1 MEKKNTFSKFLYVL
15 SAFCLTVLFSAVLIT
30 ANVKKT
36 NVYAD
41 NFNLAPVTNG
51 YIFDDEELSSNEE
64 FTSSYE
70 PNFSADASGI
80 VCYSLRDDYVIYTQD
95 QSQNGFC
102 WAYASTMAI
111 GTTLMMATGQF
122 YDFSEAWVGLARA
135 KKNSSYT
142 FGDGGNAGT
151 FNSIVNEYG
160 LVLESDLQYENS
172 FLICEQNIDQ
182 YYNYYSQYAN
192 TEIMKNLAYRSYDLK
207 NKNEVKNHIY
217 NYGGLSIGM
226 YWNGAVESS
235 GVYEDTKCNYKCP
248 SSCPKKDSGH
258 AITIIGWDDNFTR
271 TYNNKTYTGAWICL
285 NSWGN
290 WAGNDCVLYVFYDD
304 EDIYGTTQ
312 GYRYTPNETG
322 LYFNNKIEA
331 GTGYTSYK
339 TNLKGKYYSSTNYTA
354 TTSATKQQ
362 NIYFDDDVNITY
374 DYSIPTDAKIDDI
387 SVFFGQEDVTID
399 FDINADT
406 ENSKITIQ
414 ANNLPVGP
422 YKVLIDYSN
431 STDSAEYVNIIY
443 VMNGSEIE
451 RFVINDSS
459 LGVSNNGFVF
469 GFNSYNYAKLQYSF
483 TTTKTGG
490 TLAFMASKATYSNYD
505 SQRFSPA
512 SITFSGLSAENSSQT
527 YTTTLKSSNNKET
540 ILYVTI
546 IFMENS
552 TSQMSTN
559 IYYDLN
565 GGTLNNNS
573 RLIVNNT
580 TGVTLPT
587 PTKLGYDFVGWYYDK
602 ECTEVVT
609 DNILLPAKIVVLSNT
624 VDSGSGYKTPNL
636 YAKDYYH
643 RHLNNS
649 TIAFV
654 YAKFALQVPT
664 ESTLQVQS
672 LTQSVDSEFTITAN
686 LVHPLAK
693 LFTLTDIEWY
703 KDDVLLSDTANS
715 YGLKQTLTEQGSY
728 NYYAKLNVS
737 LDGENATVTS
747 NTINIV
753 AIKGLNFV
761 PSYNNGVFSWEEVE
775 NASEYNITVYFKS
788 GEDTNSQIVST
799 KTVTST
805 ELRELTLQDQI
816 SVENF
821 GAGAYYI
828 GLKATISL
836 AGNEYKTNEVLSNN
850 VNFYKINFVTYT
862 NNLSDA
868 IVEENTTFNAP
879 TDMIKNGYTFVKW
892 YSDENKETVF
902 DENTVVV
909 GNLTLYADW
918 KMKDIDN
925 ISDVAGI
932 TKTYDGKESQ
942 IVINPTHE
950 SGLNNFEYV
959 WYYQKDASSQ
969 PVELTGKTENTI
981 GVINCSEN
989 GLYYAQIKLTD
1000 SDGLS
1005 ITNETN
1011 KITVKI
1017 DKYLTRI
1024 NKDNIKKEYKYT
1036 GSEQTISSG
1045 AYAMHEDGSLIAN
1058 MEMSYEIK
1066 EPNKRTGLNKFL
1078 NVPEDGELTLI
1089 VKALGNENYSS
1100 AYEEVRIKVE
1110 KIESSLSAEKQ
1121 YQYIPYS
1128 GKAVMPEYQLSNTE
1142 QKVVADTYPINVKKD
1157 SEGKKTGYNVT
1168 LTAKESTNYK
1178 EASVPIY
1185 VTIEPAKISVRVDDV
1200 SSILFLGKAKL
1211 TYTVIEGEVYNND
1224 DLGITLTANDVD
1236 TSKIGVYQISLKCS
1250 NENYIVTVYEGGY
1263 RVTAWPYYVVIIMLG
1278 FVAYLL
1284 VEVLRKR
1291 RYQYEFETNGGDIVS
1306 PVDTKDK
1313 NAIAIEKPEKP
1324 GYKFAGWYTDM
1335 ELTKPFNYKF
1345 SKSRGKTLYAKWVKD
1360 EESMTLSEELKSAQE
1375 IVNQIQ
1381 EQINPKKEEVV
1392 EEKPIQEEQK
1402 SVEPKEKTKEE
1413 KMQDLIDSV
1422 TEKPTMSENEMEDFI
1437 KKITVK

>member
-1 MEKKNTFSKFLYVL
+1 
-15 SAFCLTVLFSAVLIT
+15 
-30 ANVKKT
+30 VKKT

-51 YIFDDEELSSNEE
+51 YIFDDEEFSSNEE

-80 VCYSLRDDYVIYTQD
+80 ACYSLRDDYVIYTQD
-95 QSQNGFC
+95 QSQNGLC
-102 WAYASTMAI
+102 WAYASTMAV

-122 YDFSEAWVGLARA
+122 YDFSEAWVSLARA

-151 FNSIVNEYG
+151 FNSIVDEYG
-160 LVLESDLQYENS
+160 LVLESDLQYENAN
-172 FLICEQNIDQ
+172 LICDQNIEQ

-192 TEIMKNLAYRSYDLK
+192 KEIMSNLTYVNYDLK
-207 NKNEVKNHIY
+207 NQAMVKNHIY

-248 SSCPKKDSGH
+248 SSCPKRDSGH

-290 WAGNDCVLYVFYDD
+290 WAGKDCVLYVFYDD
-304 EDIYGTTQ
+304 EDIYGSTQ

-354 TTSATKQQ
+354 TNSTTKQQ

-374 DYSIPTDAKIDDI
+374 NYSIPTDAKIDNV
-387 SVFFGQEDVTID
+387 SVFFGQENVTVN
-399 FDINADT
+399 FDINVDT
-406 ENSKITIQ
+406 ENSKITLQ
-414 ANNLPVGP
+414 ANNLPTGP

-431 STDSAEYVNIIY
+431 ATDSAEYVNIIY

-451 RFVINDSS
+451 RFVINSSS
-459 LGVSNNGFVF
+459 LGVSNNGYVF

-483 TTTKTGG
+483 ATTKSGG
-490 TLAFMASKATYSNYD
+490 TLGFNASKATYSNYD
-505 SQRFSPA
+505 SQMFSPA
-512 SITFSGLSAENSSQT
+512 SITFSGLNAENSTQT
-527 YTTTLKSSNNKET
+527 FTTTFKSSDNKET

-552 TSQMSTN
+552 TSQMNTN
-559 IYYDLN
+559 IYYDLD
-565 GGTLNNNS
+565 GGTLNNNN
-573 RLIVNNT
+573 RLIVDKT
-580 TGVTLPT
+580 TGVVLPT
-587 PTKLGYDFVGWYYDK
+587 PTKIGYDFVGWYYDK

-624 VDSGSGYKTPNL
+624 VDSGEGYKTPNL

-643 RHLNNS
+643 RYLNNS

-672 LTQSVDSEFTITAN
+672 LTQSVGSEFTITAK

-693 LFTLTDIEWY
+693 LFTLTSIEWY
-703 KDDVLLSDTANS
+703 KNDVLLSDTANTCE
-715 YGLKQTLTEQGSY
+715 LKQTLTEQGAY

-737 LDGENATVTS
+737 LDGENAVVTS

-775 NASEYNITVYFKS
+775 NASEYNVTVYFKS
-788 GEDTNSQIVST
+788 GEDANSQIVST

-828 GLKATISL
+828 GLKATIFL
-836 AGNEYKTNEVLSNN
+836 AGNEYQTNEVLSNN

-862 NNLSDA
+862 NNLPYA
-868 IVEENTTFNAP
+868 IVEENTTYNAP
-879 TDMIKNGYTFVKW
+879 TDMVKTGYTFGKW
-892 YSDENKETVF
+892 YSDGNKENVF
-902 DENTVVV
+902 DENTIVVE
-909 GNLTLYADW
+909 NMTLYADW
-918 KMKDIDN
+918 EMNDIEN
-925 ISDVAGI
+925 ISDVVGI
-932 TKTYDGKESQ
+932 TKTYDGNASQ
-942 IVINPTHE
+942 IVLNPSHE

-1000 SDGLS
+1000 SDGFS
-1005 ITNETN
+1005 VTNETN

-1017 DKYLTRI
+1017 DKYQTKI
-1024 NKDNIKKEYKYT
+1024 NIDGIKKEYEYT
-1036 GSEQTISSG
+1036 GSKQTISSG
-1045 AYAMHEDGSLIAN
+1045 AYAMRDDGSSID
-1058 MEMSYEIK
+1058 MEISYEIK
-1066 EPNKRTGLNKFL
+1066 EPNKRVGLNEFI
-1078 NVPEDGELTLI
+1078 NVPEDKKFTLV
-1089 VKALGNENYSS
+1089 VKALGSDNYSS
-1100 AYEEVRIKVE
+1100 AYKE
-1110 KIESSLSAEKQ
+1110 IEIQVKKAKSDLSAEKQ
-1121 YQYIPYS
+1121 YQNIPYV
-1128 GKAVMPEYQLSNTE
+1128 GKAVKPEYQISNKE
-1142 QKVVADTYPINVKKD
+1142 QEVVADTDPIYVKKED
-1157 SEGKKTGYNVT
+1157 GKYVGYNVI
-1168 LTAKESTNYK
+1168 LTAKESTNY
-1178 EASVPIY
+1178 EAATVTIY
-1185 VTIEPAKISVRVDDV
+1185 VIITPAKISIRVDDV
-1200 SSILFLGKAKL
+1200 SSVVFLGKAKL
-1211 TYTVIEGEVYNND
+1211 TYTIIDGEVYNND
-1224 DLGITLTANDVD
+1224 DLGITLSADNVD
-1236 TSKIGVYQISLKCS
+1236 TNKIGVYQIALECS
-1250 NENYIVTVYEGGY
+1250 NENYKVAVYEGGY
-1263 RVTAWPYYVVIIMLG
+1263 RVTAWPYYAGAIMLG
-1278 FVAYLL
+1278 FLGYLL
-1284 VEVLRKR
+1284 IIMLSKR
-1291 RYQYEFETNGGDIVS
+1291 HYQYEFETNGGNIVS
-1306 PVDTKDK
+1306 PIDTKDK
-1313 NAIAIEKPEKP
+1313 NAIAIERPEKQ

-1345 SKSRGKTLYAKWVKD
+1345 AKSRGKTLYAKWVKD

-1375 IVNQIQ
+1375 IVDQIQ

-1402 SVEPKEKTKEE
+1402 SVEPKEKTEEE
-1413 KMQDLIDSV
+1413 KMQDLINSV
-1422 TEKPTMSENEMEDFI
+1422 TEKPKMSENEMKDFI
-1437 KKITVK
+1437 KKITDK